1 MAIHNR
7 HDFHAFSAFGGADFC
22 PTTFGHN
29 KGRVDEAF
37 FLVQR
42 ASVAK
47 LVGNI
52 GQNST
57 QDLIAAP
64 SLKPPM
70 HSFIVRMALRKH
82 VPLRACVE
90 YPQHRFKHTTGW
102 NWLAAGST
110 IGDMLFRKMIPDA
123 FHRPQIVA
131 SSPCADRE
139 IELAIAEANMMDT
152 GEG

>member
-22 PTTFGHN
+22 STTFGHN

-57 QDLIAAP
+57 QDLIATP

-70 HSFIVRMALRKH
+70 FGWLCGSMCHCAPVLSIHS
-82 VPLRACVE
+82 P
-90 YPQHRFKHTTGW
+90 
-102 NWLAAGST
+102 
-110 IGDMLFRKMIPDA
+110 
-123 FHRPQIVA
+123 A
-131 SSPCADRE
+131 SSTRRVGIGLWPGRPSGICSS
-139 IELAIAEANMMDT
+139 
-152 GEG
+152 GK

>member
-42 ASVAK
+42 ASVA
-47 LVGNI
+47 
-52 GQNST
+52 
-57 QDLIAAP
+57 
-64 SLKPPM
+64 
-70 HSFIVRMALRKH
+70 
-82 VPLRACVE
+82 

-110 IGDMLFRKMIPDA
+110 IGDMLLRKMIADA
-123 FHRPQIVA
+123 FPLLVRQPNHSTFI
-131 SSPCADRE
+131 ADRSQS
-139 IELAIAEANMMDT
+139 AILR
-152 GEG
+152 